1 MRTFPRCLAF
11 ALVALCAVVADA
23 GWWDDAGAARRA
35 TIDDLRKEPD
45 RWRDVTVVLD
55 VRFAGVSE
63 PGNSFFTR
71 FTAKDW
77 RAVSVFPAN
86 ASPETMSGTDP
97 FERVFVRRG
106 SDGEQ
111 RLGGITKG
119 RRLQLRGAVR
129 DAVRG
134 EPWIE
139 VFDVVADGDPLT
151 PEEEAVVARGDE
163 LLAHS
168 DPAAA
173 ETVLRGLAQKRALPR
188 TVQASVWR
196 KIGAACWQQRR
207 FAESADAYAVALTA
221 DPDDRATAAKLDAA
235 KAALAGT
242 TNAPAPSDAAS
253 VAPTA
258 PQPPASFG
266 TPIAA
271 PRPRLSPPAGAAAT
285 TAPPAPPAAEPG
297 KPADPP
303 KDDAPPPAPKPTLSG
318 PK

>member
-1 MRTFPRCLAF
+1 LTRIACAL
-11 ALVALCAVVADA
+11 ALVAFGAAVADA

-35 TIDDLRKEPD
+35 TIDDLRKDPD
-45 RWRDVTVVLD
+45 RWRDVTIVLD

-77 RAVSVFPAN
+77 RAVAVFPAN
-86 ASPETMSGTDP
+86 ATPEAMSGTEP

-106 SDGEQ
+106 SDGAE
-111 RLGGITKG
+111 RLGAITKG

-129 DAVRG
+129 DAVKG

-151 PEEEAVVARGDE
+151 PEEEAVVARGEE
-163 LLAHS
+163 LLVHA

-173 ETVLRGLAQKRALPR
+173 EAVLRGLAGKRALPR
-188 TVQASVWR
+188 AVQAAVWR
-196 KIGAACWQQRR
+196 KIGAACWQQRK

-235 KAALAGT
+235 KAALAAT
-242 TNAPAPSDAAS
+242 KNATAPSDAAS

-258 PQPPASFG
+258 PQPPAGMG
-266 TPIAA
+266 TPIPA
-271 PRPRLSPPAGAAAT
+271 PRPRPSPPAGTEDKPSAEKPT
-285 TAPPAPPAAEPG
+285 PPAAETG

-303 KDDAPPPAPKPTLSG
+303 NDDVPPPAPKPKLAG